1 MPANPLEARVLEVE
15 HSPFTK
21 KPEIETSRPT
31 QTGRFLVCV
40 AADARRCCDSTR
52 TRSFPRWR
60 EVLTCVAVPLRRKCR
75 SRLLTSKTTATVTWL
90 DRKGNPRGGA
100 HGSAASRVLRGRAAK
115 PPGEERGRRS
125 SRQTSL
131 LDPDGHLVHFPQTPC
146 GRVRKLGK
154 TRVCRP
160 RNPQVGER
168 AVESRSGSSF
178 SDYPQ
183 ARASLYLGDAKTNF
197 LSTFIS
203 EGSDSALGSA
213 GAVACGVLRLLPA
226 GARVRVRAGRRSVA
240 GGLLGCT

>member
-115 PPGEERGRRS
+115 PPGEEGGRRS

-131 LDPDGHLVHFPQTPC
+131 LDSGWTSRTLSTDAL
-146 GRVRKLGK
+146 
-154 TRVCRP
+154 RP
-160 RNPQVGER
+160 RSQTRQSSRVSSPQ
-168 AVESRSGSSF
+168 
-178 SDYPQ
+178 
-183 ARASLYLGDAKTNF
+183 
-197 LSTFIS
+197 ST
-203 EGSDSALGSA
+203 GGRTCLLKA
-213 GAVACGVLRLLPA
+213 GLVIL
-226 GARVRVRAGRRSVA
+226 
-240 GGLLGCT
+240 